1 MSWRGVVSLVPQQE
15 YCANVQ
21 KTSSSTTEE
30 LKSPAPRATVS
41 SSTWSLPLPD
51 PHTNPQDN
59 ANKDASVF
67 PDPTKVKLDRP
78 LDKYIY
84 FGWGEH
90 SCVGSEMS
98 TIGLTAMLQCFA
110 RLPNLRRSPGG
121 QGTLKYVI
129 MGPVRVYMQED
140 WSNYSPW
147 PTSLSHSVTFANG

>member
-1 MSWRGVVSLVPQQE
+1 M
-15 YCANVQ
+15 
-21 KTSSSTTEE
+21 
-30 LKSPAPRATVS
+30 
-41 SSTWSLPLPD
+41 
-51 PHTNPQDN
+51 
-59 ANKDASVF
+59 F

-98 TIGLTAMLQCFA
+98 TIALTAMLQCFA

-147 PTSLSHSVTFANG
+147 PTSLSHSLTLLMDSHETSI

>member
-1 MSWRGVVSLVPQQE
+1 M
-15 YCANVQ
+15 
-21 KTSSSTTEE
+21 
-30 LKSPAPRATVS
+30 
-41 SSTWSLPLPD
+41 
-51 PHTNPQDN
+51 
-59 ANKDASVF
+59 F

-147 PTSLSHSVTFANG
+147 PTSLSHSVTFANGQP